1 MSRDHAKP
9 IRRYS
14 DLSACEVNARE
25 AIGRNAVWWD
35 RLSAG
40 VGAGVGAGLSAGV
53 GAELSA
59 VTGVSGGQASFS
71 YAGFSVLTC

>member
-25 AIGRNAVWWD
+25 AIGRNAVGWD

-40 VGAGVGAGLSAGV
+40 VGAELSAGVGAGV

-59 VTGVSGGQASFS
+59 VTGISGGQSSFS